1 MFSFRPKLFDGL
13 RNYSRATFLADLA
26 AGITVGIVALPLA
39 IGFGIASGVTPSQGL
54 WTAIIAGFLIAALG
68 GSLVQVGGPTGAF
81 VPILAGIVAGYGYG
95 GLAVA
100 TLMAGVILIVMGVMK
115 LGSLIKFIPYPVTSG
130 FTSGI
135 AVIIFV
141 GQLKEF
147 LGLPVDK
154 MPPHTPHQ
162 IATIFHHLGNTH
174 LPAFGLGLLAVLIL
188 VVWPKKWRRVPASI
202 VAVVVTTLLVVLFH
216 LDVATIGSKYGGIP
230 RGFPELSMPTLT
242 FAQFQD
248 LIIPALTIA
257 MLGAIESLLSAIV
270 ADGMIESR
278 HDSNQE
284 LVGQGIANVVCPF
297 FGGISATG
305 AIARTATNVRSGAKT
320 PVAGIIHS
328 VTLLVIM
335 LVAAPYAKYIPLT
348 ALSAVLI
355 VVAYRMG
362 EWENFPELL
371 RSTKSDFGVMVAT
384 FALTV
389 VFDLTIA
396 VGVGLAMAAV
406 LFVRRMEEIS
416 QIKLV
421 TPESDLDV
429 GASSI
434 RGKQV
439 PPGVVVYR
447 IEGPFFFGAAEKLEA
462 ALARHTA
469 LPKVVI
475 FRMRTVPA
483 VDATGLHAL
492 EVLLDKFQRKG
503 THLLLSGVQPQ
514 PMKVLFKA
522 GFVDKV
528 GVDNFCGNIDVALT
542 RAGQLLTNPVK

>member
-1 MFSFRPKLFDGL
+1 M
-13 RNYSRATFLADLA
+13 
-26 AGITVGIVALPLA
+26 
-39 IGFGIASGVTPSQGL
+39 
-54 WTAIIAGFLIAALG
+54 
-68 GSLVQVGGPTGAF
+68 
-81 VPILAGIVAGYGYG
+81 
-95 GLAVA
+95 
-100 TLMAGVILIVMGVMK
+100 
-115 LGSLIKFIPYPVTSG
+115 
-130 FTSGI
+130 
-135 AVIIFV
+135 
-141 GQLKEF
+141 
-147 LGLPVDK
+147 
-154 MPPHTPHQ
+154 
-162 IATIFHHLGNTH
+162 
-174 LPAFGLGLLAVLIL
+174 
-188 VVWPKKWRRVPASI
+188 
-202 VAVVVTTLLVVLFH
+202 
-216 LDVATIGSKYGGIP
+216 
-230 RGFPELSMPTLT
+230 
-242 FAQFQD
+242 
-248 LIIPALTIA
+248 
-257 MLGAIESLLSAIV
+257 
-270 ADGMIESR
+270 
-278 HDSNQE
+278 
-284 LVGQGIANVVCPF
+284 
-297 FGGISATG
+297 
-305 AIARTATNVRSGAKT
+305 
-320 PVAGIIHS
+320 
-328 VTLLVIM
+328 
-335 LVAAPYAKYIPLT
+335 
-348 ALSAVLI
+348 LI